1 MCAPDTDAEP
11 LCAQK
16 EDKMEKHLFTS
27 ESVTEGH
34 PDKLCDA
41 VSDAILDACMEQDPM
56 SRVACE
62 TVSCTGF
69 VMVTGEI
76 TTKANLDIPTIVR
89 QTVDEIGYNDAKTGF
104 DCHTCAVMVALD
116 KQSPDIAMGVDK
128 ALEARESGMTEEQ
141 LDAIGAGDQGMMF
154 GYATNET
161 PELMPYPISLA
172 HKLARQLTKVRK
184 DGTLKYLRPDGKSQV
199 SVEYDEAGKPI
210 RLEAV
215 VISTQH
221 DEDVTQEQIHE
232 DIKKYVLDPILP
244 KELVDEN
251 TRFFINPTGRF
262 VIGGPQGDAGLTG
275 RKIIVDTY
283 GGYARHGG
291 GAFSGKDC
299 TKVDR
304 SAAYAARYVAK
315 NIVAAGLADKCE
327 IQLSY
332 AIGVAHPTS
341 IMVDTF
347 GTGKVSDEKLVEI
360 IRENFDLRPA
370 GIIKM
375 LDLRRPIYKQTAA
388 YGHFGRDDISLP
400 WEATD
405 KVDLL
410 KKYL

>member
-1 MCAPDTDAEP
+1 
-11 LCAQK
+11 
-16 EDKMEKHLFTS
+16 MEKLLFTS

-34 PDKLCDA
+34 PDKMCDA
-41 VSDAILDACMEQDPM
+41 ISDAILDACMEQDPM

-62 TVSCTGF
+62 TASCTGF
-69 VMVTGEI
+69 VLVTGEI
-76 TTKANLDIPTIVR
+76 TTKAQLDIPSIVR
-89 QTVDEIGYNDAKTGF
+89 KTVNEIGYNDAKTGF
-104 DCHTCAVMVALD
+104 DGHTCAVMVALD
-116 KQSPDIAMGVDK
+116 QQSPDIAMGVDK
-128 ALEARESGMTEEQ
+128 ALEAKENKMSDEQ
-141 LDAIGAGDQGMMF
+141 LEAIGAGDQGMMF

-172 HKLARQLTKVRK
+172 HKLALQLTKVRK
-184 DGTLKYLRPDGKSQV
+184 DGTLKYLRPDGKTQV
-199 SVEYDEAGKPI
+199 SVEYDENGKPK

-215 VISTQH
+215 VLSTQH

-232 DIKKYVLDPILP
+232 DIKKYVFDPILP
-244 KELVDEN
+244 TELVDAETN
-251 TRFFINPTGRF
+251 FFINPTGRF
-262 VIGGPQGDAGLTG
+262 VIGGPHGDAGLTG

-332 AIGVAHPTS
+332 AIGVAQPTS

-347 GTGKVSDEKLVEI
+347 GTGKLSDEKLVELV
-360 IRENFDLRPA
+360 RENFDLRPA

-375 LDLRRPIYKQTAA
+375 LDLRRPIYRGTAA
-388 YGHFGRDDISLP
+388 YGHFGRTDLNLP

-405 KVDLL
+405 KAEAL

>member
-1 MCAPDTDAEP
+1 
-11 LCAQK
+11 
-16 EDKMEKHLFTS
+16 MEKRLFTS

-34 PDKLCDA
+34 PDKVCDA

-62 TVSCTGF
+62 TATCTGF
-69 VMVTGEI
+69 VLVTGEL
-76 TTKANLDIPTIVR
+76 TTKANLDIPAIVR
-89 QTVDEIGYNDAKTGF
+89 KTVNEIGYNDARTGF
-104 DCHTCAVMVALD
+104 DGNTCAVMVALD

-128 ALEARESGMTEEQ
+128 ALEAKEGELKDD
-141 LDAIGAGDQGMMF
+141 LDTGAGDQGMMF

-161 PELMPYPISLA
+161 DDYMPYPISLA
-172 HKLARQLTKVRK
+172 HKLAKRLTDVRK
-184 DGTLKYLRPDGKSQV
+184 DGTLPYLRPDGKTQV
-199 SVEYDEAGKPI
+199 SVEYDENGKPT

-215 VISTQH
+215 VLSTQH

-232 DIKKYVLDPILP
+232 DIRKYVFDPILP

-262 VIGGPQGDAGLTG
+262 VIGGPHGDAGLTG

-283 GGYARHGG
+283 GGMARHGG

-315 NIVAAGLADKCE
+315 NIVAAGLADKAE

-332 AIGVAHPTS
+332 AIGVAQPTS
-341 IMVDTF
+341 INIDTF
-347 GTGKVSDEKLVEI
+347 GTGKLSEEKLVQI

-375 LDLRRPIYKQTAA
+375 LDLRRPIYRQTAA
-388 YGHFGRDDISLP
+388 YGHFGRNDLNLP
-400 WEATD
+400 WEALD
-405 KVDLL
+405 KADNL

>member
-1 MCAPDTDAEP
+1 
-11 LCAQK
+11 
-16 EDKMEKHLFTS
+16 MEKHLFTS

-62 TVSCTGF
+62 TASCTGF
-69 VMVTGEI
+69 ILVTGEI
-76 TTKANLDIPTIVR
+76 TTKANLDIAGIVR
-89 QTVDEIGYNDAKTGF
+89 KTVNEIGYDSSAVGF
-104 DCHTCAVMVALD
+104 DGNTCAVMVALD

-128 ALEARESGMTEEQ
+128 ALEARESGMSDEQ
-141 LDAIGAGDQGMMF
+141 IEAIGAGDQGMMF

-172 HKLARQLTKVRK
+172 HQLTRQLTKVRK
-184 DGTLKYLRPDGKSQV
+184 DGTLGYLRPDGKSQV
-199 SVEYDEAGKPI
+199 SVEYDESGRPV

-215 VISTQH
+215 VLSTQH
-221 DEDVTQEQIHE
+221 DEKVSQEQIHE
-232 DIKKYVLDPILP
+232 DIKKYVFDPILP
-244 KELVDEN
+244 GGLIDEN
-251 TRFFINPTGRF
+251 TKFFINPTGRF

-315 NIVAAGLADKCE
+315 NIAAAGLADKCE

-332 AIGVAHPTS
+332 AIGVAQPTS
-341 IMVDTF
+341 VMIDTF
-347 GTGKVSDEKLVEI
+347 GTGKLPEDKLVEI
-360 IRENFDLRPA
+360 VRENFDLRPA

-388 YGHFGRDDISLP
+388 YGHFGRDDVSLP
-400 WEATD
+400 WEA
-405 KVDLL
+405 VDRAESL
-410 KKYL
+410 KKYI

>member
-1 MCAPDTDAEP
+1 
-11 LCAQK
+11 
-16 EDKMEKHLFTS
+16 MEKRLFTS

-34 PDKLCDA
+34 PDKVCDA
-41 VSDAILDACMEQDPM
+41 ISDAILDACMEQDPM

-62 TVSCTGF
+62 TACCTGF
-69 VMVTGEI
+69 VLVTGEI
-76 TTKANLDIPTIVR
+76 TTNAYVDMQKVVR
-89 QTVDEIGYNDAKTGF
+89 ETVAEIGYTKSEYGF
-104 DCHTCAVMVALD
+104 DANTCAVLVAID
-116 KQSPDIAMGVDK
+116 EQSADIAMGVDK
-128 ALEARESGMTEEQ
+128 ALEAKEGALKDD
-141 LDAIGAGDQGMMF
+141 LDTGAGDQGMMF

-161 PELMPYPISLA
+161 DEYMPYPISLA
-172 HKLARQLTKVRK
+172 HKLALQLTKVRK

-199 SVEYDEAGKPI
+199 SVEYDESGKPV

-215 VISTQH
+215 VLSTQH

-232 DIKKYVLDPILP
+232 DIKKYVFDPVLP
-244 KELVDEN
+244 KEMIDDK
-251 TRFFINPTGRF
+251 TKFYINPTGRF
-262 VIGGPQGDAGLTG
+262 VIGGPHGDAGLTG

-315 NIVAAGLADKCE
+315 NIVAAGLADKAE

-332 AIGVAHPTS
+332 AIGVAEPTS
-341 IMVDTF
+341 INIDTQ
-347 GTGKVSDEKLVEI
+347 GTGKLSDEKLIEI

-388 YGHFGRDDISLP
+388 YGHFGRNDLDLP
-400 WEATD
+400 WEKLD
-405 KVDLL
+405 KVDAL